1 MCLDF
6 AVKHDTG
13 HQVALHDLRK
23 ESEHT
28 TVGDKFGAGWV
39 SHFSGDKLAAIIALG
54 LQEIKR
60 TYLEVDNPVTGNEFC
75 SPNELNYI
83 AKWLLATNNEVM
95 RQLHQPEQ
103 ILIVDGLN
111 DDARRP
117 PVPEDAVVH
126 QVGPGE
132 DGAARFHV
140 GTQPAALGHQEQT
153 EMKIYV

>member
-1 MCLDF
+1 VALDF
-6 AVKHDTG
+6 AVAHDSG
-13 HQVALHDLRK
+13 HAVALHELRK

-28 TVGDKFGAGWV
+28 GVGDKFGQGWV
-39 SHFSGDKLAAIIALG
+39 THFSADKLAAMIALG

-60 TYLEVDNPVTGNEFC
+60 TYLDVENPEDGSEFC

-83 AKWLLATNNEVM
+83 AKWLLATNNEMM

-103 ILIVDGLN
+103 ILVVDGLN

-117 PVPEDAVVH
+117 LVPDDGLSHDAST
-126 QVGPGE
+126 
-132 DGAARFHV
+132 FHV
-140 GTQPAALGHQEQT
+140 VTQPAAMSHQSAT